1 MNDSMV
7 TKTITTTSI
16 EEPAVRGPVGKWSIP
31 ERMKDLEPLL
41 QQSIFCIEGTSITC
55 GLCEIHNPKS
65 AHVTSRRNYPFTF
78 GRFLDHVRKSPGH
91 TSSLAAFQASEKM
104 RSGADADAGA
114 GAAGA
119 SHEHSYEETHV
130 EPPLP
135 DLPQPDKKK
144 VKLMP
149 SIVTMSTNEA
159 AAAASSEAIGD
170 QEGKLQAQAV
180 TSGVLVVPSS
190 QPSPHTFYHE
200 GNPQAEMRVLPRQP
214 LADTQPQDSTIA
226 AEVLLKNDDNYVDDG
241 KPHSDIIVAEDIH
254 QLDSINIITS
264 SMVPLAT
271 QLSEVPTDNCLGCL
285 EWDDLMNHDLQTGL
299 ALYKK
304 YYRGKDESDYA
315 AKEVTCNGIYSV
327 FSLNCSLIGE

>member
-1 MNDSMV
+1 MNGS
-7 TKTITTTSI
+7 TKPKSAAST
-16 EEPAVRGPVGKWSIP
+16 EEPVVRGPVGKWSIP

-41 QQSIFCIEGTSITC
+41 HQSIFCIEGTSITC
-55 GLCEIHNPKS
+55 GLCQIHNPKS

-91 TSSLAAFQASEKM
+91 ATSLSAFQASGQM
-104 RSGADADAGA
+104 GDDAVHG
-114 GAAGA
+114 
-119 SHEHSYEETHV
+119 HSYEETHV
-130 EPPLP
+130 EEPPLP

-149 SIVTMSTNEA
+149 SIVSTNEA
-159 AAAASSEAIGD
+159 AAASAAASPEAKGN
-170 QEGKLQAQAV
+170 QEGKPQAQAQAV
-180 TSGVLVVPSS
+180 MSVLEPSQS
-190 QPSPHTFYHE
+190 LPHTFYHE
-200 GNPQAEMRVLPRQP
+200 GNPQAETIVLPSKP
-214 LADTQPQDSTIA
+214 SADTQPQDSTIA
-226 AEVLLKNDDNYVDDG
+226 ATAETLVKNEDFDDADG
-241 KPHSDIIVAEDIH
+241 KPPSEIIVAEDIH
-254 QLDSINIITS
+254 QLDSIITAS
-264 SMVPLAT
+264 ISMVPLAT

-304 YYRGKDESDYA
+304 YYRGKEESDYA